1 MYSLKEFAQPRY
13 TSQHPLCAWSC
24 SRGSD
29 PGREGA
35 PDLSYMLRLGR
46 RISAMKARKA
56 GEADGEVG
64 LGGQEV
70 PSEKETGS
78 RELGRVREQDA

>member
-1 MYSLKEFAQPRY
+1 
-13 TSQHPLCAWSC
+13 
-24 SRGSD
+24 
-29 PGREGA
+29 
-35 PDLSYMLRLGR
+35 
-46 RISAMKARKA
+46 MKARKA